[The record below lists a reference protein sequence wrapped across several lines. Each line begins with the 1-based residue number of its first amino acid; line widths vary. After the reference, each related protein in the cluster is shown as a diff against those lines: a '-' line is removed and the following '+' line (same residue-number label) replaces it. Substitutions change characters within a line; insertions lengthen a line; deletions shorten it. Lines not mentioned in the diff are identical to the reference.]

1 MSSRNIGAIDLPRF
15 IEDLREKSIS
25 QRCNITDPE
34 TAVDNFNATIEDVL
48 NCHAPLETR
57 VVRIRPNK
65 KWYNEE
71 IASEKQVRRRLE
83 RQWRIS
89 KLEIHRQLYTAQRGK
104 VKSLIRAAKQTY
116 FSGLVEDCHGD
127 SGRLF
132 RLTNELLNRKDDC
145 SLPDHD
151 SSLKL
156 AKDFGLFYRNK
167 VETICSNLSEAPVGV
182 RRPIPAGIVTDALDS
197 LRPVSVDEVMS
208 IILKSPTKSC
218 NLDPIPTRLL
228 KQCLPVVVPAI
239 TSIIN
244 TTFESGTV
252 PSSLKLAN
260 IRPILKKPGLDKN
273 AMQNY
278 RPISNLPFL
287 SKVMERAAFSRLTD
301 HLLDNEILDS
311 HQSAYRAH
319 HSVETVLVSLTDHLL
334 KQMDEGNLTAL
345 VLLDVSSAFDTVLH
359 SLMIDRLKEFG
370 VTSTALRWFIS
381 YLSDRF
387 QRVCID
393 GVKSDATPLTYGVP
407 QGSVGGPLLFSIYTQ
422 PLGEL
427 IKRHNVGHH
436 SYADDIQLF
445 ISFPPCGH
453 NLMSAIKRLE
463 ECVVDISGWMTQN
476 NLKLNGGKTEF
487 MILGSKVM
495 LNKIP
500 GSFITVCDDQISP
513 TTKCRNL
520 GVVIDSNLTLNH
532 HVSHTCKAI
541 RFQLRNLSHIRRFLT
556 RKATETMVHSLIS
569 SRLDFCNSLL
579 IHLPDYQLQRLQQL
593 QNSAARLVTLTKGTT
608 HISPIIQALHWLPVR
623 QRIIFKVILL
633 VYQALHC
640 TAPSYI
646 QDLVRLYEPPRRL
659 RSAHTQLLC
668 IPRSRHSWG
677 RRSFSSSG
685 PELWNSLPP
694 HLRNENSYSQFKS
707 LLKTFL
713 FSTY

>member
-1 MSSRNIGAIDLPRF
+1 M
-15 IEDLREKSIS
+15 
-25 QRCNITDPE
+25 
-34 TAVDNFNATIEDVL
+34 
-48 NCHAPLETR
+48 
-57 VVRIRPNK
+57 
-65 KWYNEE
+65 
-71 IASEKQVRRRLE
+71 
-83 RQWRIS
+83 
-89 KLEIHRQLYTAQRGK
+89 
-104 VKSLIRAAKQTY
+104 
-116 FSGLVEDCHGD
+116 
-127 SGRLF
+127 
-132 RLTNELLNRKDDC
+132 
-145 SLPDHD
+145 
-151 SSLKL
+151 
-156 AKDFGLFYRNK
+156 
-167 VETICSNLSEAPVGV
+167 
-182 RRPIPAGIVTDALDS
+182 
-197 LRPVSVDEVMS
+197 MS
-208 IILKSPTKSC
+208 IILKTPTKSC

-228 KQCLPVVVPAI
+228 KQCLPVVVPVI

-260 IRPILKKPGLDKN
+260 IRPILKQPGLDKN

-278 RPISNLPFL
+278 RPISKLPFL

-393 GVKSDATPLTYGVP
+393 GVKSDATPLTYGVQ

-436 SYADDIQLF
+436 SYPDDIQLF

-500 GSFITVCDDQISP
+500 ESFITVCDDQISP

-532 HVSHTCKAI
+532 HVSRTCKAI

-623 QRIIFKVILL
+623 QSIIFKVILL

-646 QDLVRLYEPPRRL
+646 QDLVRLYEPPPRL

-685 PELWNSLPP
+685 PELWNSLTP